1 MENNPEIAKL
11 KQKKRIAKASFTR
24 AENFLRTVEPDRVKV
39 DEVNLRLKKLEE
51 AWKAI
56 EESLT
61 ELAIFEA
68 FSEEQVDQE
77 LVEQEERYI
86 ELRLFG
92 ERLVRDR
99 VRPAFAENNL
109 NQAVDV
115 LENQRIRNND
125 NQVKLPKIELPV
137 FSGKYEDW
145 HSFYNTFQSLIHSN
159 QSINEIQKFHYLISS
174 VKGEAAETIA
184 SLEISEANYRDAWFR
199 LKERYDIERFAVQN
213 HIKAIFELPT
223 LKKENSITL
232 RSILDGILKH
242 IRALAALKR
251 PTSQW
256 DDLLIYVIT
265 SKLDYITTK
274 EWESH
279 VDAQRLPTFQEL
291 IEFLTK
297 RCQMLEA
304 VARRNPSMPKVDNS
318 RSASQDGEYLFV
330 DPENKLSKY
339 APKNWRN
346 SHTHGLDSSG
356 SPIFVLY
363 FRVRFY
369 VDTPLLLSDET
380 SRHHYYLQLRDNV
393 VRHGGGVESL
403 HPHHPLHEPSIVTPL
418 LVLAGLALQADLGDY
433 SEERHRPHA
442 GSIGYCKSTDY
453 LPPHMCLESNVLA
466 VLATQ
471 HREYS
476 GLSREEAELQYIREA
491 VLLEAPLNA
500 HLYRLRRSK
509 NEAGP
514 GRILLAICARG
525 VRIYAEEE
533 TPRVFAWN
541 NIGKLSFDR
550 KKFEI
555 RAVDQP
561 EKLTLYS
568 GCDDKSKL
576 LLGLC
581 RDTHQFS
588 MAIAPRVNEAMKREE
603 EERKV
608 LRDCYMYPTRCK
620 LSLTARGARGD
631 QRISVISSTSSNTTS
646 GIVSD
651 RVHSEDEPDTAPAST
666 ECLPRLTETVPY
678 SDGQSKVLNGT
689 NGDTDNHSM
698 PPSSVSIIDE
708 IDSSDA
714 TSTSVVLRLASSAA
728 TAAEGSQCSSSCST
742 VVVVNT
748 SAGGTSRMRRTSATS
763 SLELGY
769 SHTAQNSAISS
780 ETASFPGVIY
790 DRCKKTGT
798 DIASETSGVYT
809 LRSSEIQD
817 ERIGGDMY
825 SPTGDTNESSAASDV
840 CALSSVQ
847 STTDEASITS
857 GFYTIHSGLRS
868 ESSDVYTEDVGVE
881 DQEPIYSLCK
891 GDDDDRDSL
900 SNRQLEDSRSR
911 SNSIL
916 SVSSFRGDGS
926 DPSSARPLLSADE
939 LSDLIV
945 GRYPPRKTIGNSMD
959 SDCDYVTMPPPPPP
973 PPPPRTDS
981 DRQLPPPP
989 PYPIQNIDYATINA
1003 SKRSN
1008 IPEPQSRE
1016 RQPPPPPPP
1025 YNSSCSD
1032 FVPLPPRRTDPPPP
1046 PPPYTSSRERIQI
1059 PPPTPPRNDA
1069 VTPREPPPPPPPY
1082 PTDISTAIGTI
1093 PRATKTTNDVA
1104 GNVAPKP
1111 PPRIQPPTYPGD
1123 KMKPTPVHAPVAAL
1137 VVGPNNYLDVHASR
1151 AGPVLLPY
1159 LTTPPPPPPLP
1170 PPPIVHP
1177 RQPPPPPPPPP
1188 PSSSSQQP
1196 ASSLATVYTS
1206 QVSRSQIEQYQQQL
1220 YSDVDYVMFPLKDP
1234 AVSKQEYIDA
1244 KQGSLLAAMAA
1255 YPPPPYPSFN
1265 NKSSVIYRSTPY
1277 LPGSSFSSQ
1286 SKYASNQNLS
1296 SSDTGSSSGNY
1307 LQGNLNSHYAA
1318 STSSLYSGATCSST
1332 GSHSLRREPP
1342 VPAHPLD
1349 AFSRTRSDENILKCL
1364 DTLIASKMQS
1374 LPQSKHRRLPPPP
1387 PPPPYEIQ
1395 NLEKNQPLPS
1405 SSSAAVS
1412 LLTATTN
1419 KFKKLSNGVEENDEG
1434 KGDDMLDIR
1443 TLREKS
1449 RNLDLP
1455 LISALCNDQ
1464 YLLKQTKAFVLPK
1477 HPSEITST
1485 TASTKSGTRSSNGA
1499 TSSRN
1504 KYPVSGLSTTQIQKP
1519 LRKSSTS
1526 THKHPSETK
1535 SSAHKVNTS
1544 SAGVSTTKK
1553 DFTRASHS

>member
-1 MENNPEIAKL
+1 MKHAACVVAVSRLRGLAQPLVSASRYLAIHALPGDPLYFIVEAK
-11 KQKKRIAKASFTR
+11 S
-24 AENFLRTVEPDRVKV
+24 RVK
-39 DEVNLRLKKLEE
+39 EVYTQTCTLLSQQGMRDCELFG
-51 AWKAI
+51 
-56 EESLT
+56 
-61 ELAIFEA
+61 LAIL
-68 FSEEQVDQE
+68 S
-77 LVEQEERYI
+77 
-86 ELRLFG
+86 
-92 ERLVRDR
+92 
-99 VRPAFAENNL
+99 
-109 NQAVDV
+109 
-115 LENQRIRNND
+115 
-125 NQVKLPKIELPV
+125 
-137 FSGKYEDW
+137 
-145 HSFYNTFQSLIHSN
+145 
-159 QSINEIQKFHYLISS
+159 
-174 VKGEAAETIA
+174 
-184 SLEISEANYRDAWFR
+184 
-199 LKERYDIERFAVQN
+199 
-213 HIKAIFELPT
+213 
-223 LKKENSITL
+223 
-232 RSILDGILKH
+232 
-242 IRALAALKR
+242 
-251 PTSQW
+251 
-256 DDLLIYVIT
+256 
-265 SKLDYITTK
+265 
-274 EWESH
+274 
-279 VDAQRLPTFQEL
+279 
-291 IEFLTK
+291 
-297 RCQMLEA
+297 
-304 VARRNPSMPKVDNS
+304 
-318 RSASQDGEYLFV
+318 DGEYLFV

-346 SHTHGLDSSG
+346 SHTYGLDSSG
-356 SPIFVLY
+356 RPAFVLY

-369 VDTPLLLSDET
+369 IDTPLLLSDET
-380 SRHHYYLQLRDNV
+380 TRHHYYLQLRDNV

-403 HPHHPLHEPSIVTPL
+403 HPHHPLHEPSIVTSL

-442 GSIGYCKSTDY
+442 GSVGYCKSTDY
-453 LPPHMCLESNVLA
+453 LPSHMCLESNVLA
-466 VLATQ
+466 VLAAQ

-533 TPRVFAWN
+533 TPRVFVWN

-588 MAIAPRVNEAMKREE
+588 MAIAPRVSEAMKREE

-620 LSLTARGARGD
+620 LSLAARGTRGD

-666 ECLPRLTETVPY
+666 ECLPRLTLETVSY
-678 SDGQSKVLNGT
+678 SDGQSRVLNGT

-698 PPSSVSIIDE
+698 PPSSVSVIDE
-708 IDSSDA
+708 IDNSDA
-714 TSTSVVLRLASSAA
+714 TSTSVVLRLASSTA

-748 SAGGTSRMRRTSATS
+748 STGGPSRMRRASATS

-769 SHTAQNSAISS
+769 SHTAQNSALST
-780 ETASFPGVIY
+780 ETASFPGAIY
-790 DRCKKTGT
+790 DRCKKTGKYTGT

-817 ERIGGDMY
+817 ERIGDDLY
-825 SPTGDTNESSAASDV
+825 SPTGDTNASSVASDV

-868 ESSDVYTEDVGVE
+868 ESSYTEDVGAE

-891 GDDDDRDSL
+891 GDDDEVSL
-900 SNRQLEDSRSR
+900 NQHLEDSRSR

-926 DPSSARPLLSADE
+926 DPSKARPLLSADE

-945 GRYPPRKTIGNSMD
+945 GRYPPRKTISNSMD

-973 PPPPRTDS
+973 PPPRTDS
-981 DRQLPPPP
+981 DRQLLP
-989 PYPIQNIDYATINA
+989 PYPVESIDYATINV
-1003 SKRSN
+1003 SKRSS
-1008 IPEPQSRE
+1008 IPELARE
-1016 RQPPPPPPP
+1016 REPPPPPP
-1025 YNSSCSD
+1025 YNKTCND

-1046 PPPYTSSRERIQI
+1046 PPSYTSSRERIQI

-1082 PTDISTAIGTI
+1082 PDMSAMIGSVPKVVKTI
-1093 PRATKTTNDVA
+1093 DDVA
-1104 GNVAPKP
+1104 GNIAPPKP

-1151 AGPVLLPY
+1151 GGPVLLPY

-1177 RQPPPPPPPPP
+1177 RQPPPPPPPP
-1188 PSSSSQQP
+1188 STQQP

-1206 QVSRSQIEQYQQQL
+1206 QVSRSQIEQYKQQL

-1255 YPPPPYPSFN
+1255 YPPPPYPSFS
-1265 NKSSVIYRSTPY
+1265 KSSVMYRSTPY

-1307 LQGNLNSHYAA
+1307 LQGNLNSYYAA
-1318 STSSLYSGATCSST
+1318 STSSLYSGATSSI
-1332 GSHSLRREPP
+1332 GSYSLRREPS
-1342 VPAHPLD
+1342 VPTHPHTLN

-1364 DTLIASKMQS
+1364 NTLFTNKMQS

-1395 NLEKNQPLPS
+1395 NLDKNQPLPS
-1405 SSSAAVS
+1405 SSSTATSS
-1412 LLTATTN
+1412 LVATTTN
-1419 KFKKLSNGVEENDEG
+1419 KLKKLINDTEENDE
-1434 KGDDMLDIR
+1434 KKSDDMLDIR

-1485 TASTKSGTRSSNGA
+1485 AVSTKSGTRSSNGA

-1504 KYPVSGLSTTQIQKP
+1504 KYPVSGLSTTQIHKP

-1526 THKHPSETK
+1526 THKHPSEAK
-1535 SSAHKVNTS
+1535 NNVYKINASST
-1544 SAGVSTTKK
+1544 GVSTIKK

>member
-1 MENNPEIAKL
+1 MRGSGVTAARSCLQPLVSASRYLAIHALPGDPLYFIVEVRSNINYANNCRKAK
-11 KQKKRIAKASFTR
+11 S
-24 AENFLRTVEPDRVKV
+24 RVK
-39 DEVNLRLKKLEE
+39 EVYKQTCTLLQSEQGMRDCELFG
-51 AWKAI
+51 
-56 EESLT
+56 
-61 ELAIFEA
+61 LAIL
-68 FSEEQVDQE
+68 S
-77 LVEQEERYI
+77 
-86 ELRLFG
+86 
-92 ERLVRDR
+92 
-99 VRPAFAENNL
+99 
-109 NQAVDV
+109 
-115 LENQRIRNND
+115 
-125 NQVKLPKIELPV
+125 
-137 FSGKYEDW
+137 
-145 HSFYNTFQSLIHSN
+145 
-159 QSINEIQKFHYLISS
+159 
-174 VKGEAAETIA
+174 
-184 SLEISEANYRDAWFR
+184 
-199 LKERYDIERFAVQN
+199 
-213 HIKAIFELPT
+213 
-223 LKKENSITL
+223 
-232 RSILDGILKH
+232 
-242 IRALAALKR
+242 
-251 PTSQW
+251 
-256 DDLLIYVIT
+256 
-265 SKLDYITTK
+265 
-274 EWESH
+274 
-279 VDAQRLPTFQEL
+279 
-291 IEFLTK
+291 
-297 RCQMLEA
+297 
-304 VARRNPSMPKVDNS
+304 
-318 RSASQDGEYLFV
+318 DGEYLFV

-356 SPIFVLY
+356 RPAFVLY
-363 FRVRFY
+363 FRVRYY

-380 SRHHYYLQLRDNV
+380 TRHHYYLQLRDNV

-403 HPHHPLHEPSIVTPL
+403 HPHHPLHEPSIITPL

-442 GSIGYCKSTDY
+442 GSVGYCKPTDY

-466 VLATQ
+466 VLAAQ
-471 HREYS
+471 HRENS

-533 TPRVFAWN
+533 TPR
-541 NIGKLSFDR
+541 R

-588 MAIAPRVNEAMKREE
+588 MAIAPRVNEAIRREE

-678 SDGQSKVLNGT
+678 SDGQSRVLNGT

-698 PPSSVSIIDE
+698 PSSSVSIID
-708 IDSSDA
+708 
-714 TSTSVVLRLASSAA
+714 
-728 TAAEGSQCSSSCST
+728 
-742 VVVVNT
+742 
-748 SAGGTSRMRRTSATS
+748 ATS

-769 SHTAQNSAISS
+769 SHTAQNSAIST
-780 ETASFPGVIY
+780 ETASFPGAIY

-817 ERIGGDMY
+817 ERIGDDLY

-868 ESSDVYTEDVGVE
+868 ESSDVYTEDVGAE

-891 GDDDDRDSL
+891 GDDDVSM
-900 SNRQLEDSRSR
+900 NRQLEDSRSR

-916 SVSSFRGDGS
+916 SASSFRGDGS

-945 GRYPPRKTIGNSMD
+945 GRYPPRKTISNSMD

-973 PPPPRTDS
+973 PPPRTDS

-989 PYPIQNIDYATINA
+989 YPIESIDYATINV
-1003 SKRSN
+1003 SKRSS
-1008 IPEPQSRE
+1008 IPELARE
-1016 RQPPPPPPP
+1016 REPPPPPP
-1025 YNSSCSD
+1025 YNTTCGD
-1032 FVPLPPRRTDPPPP
+1032 FVPLPPRRTDLPPP

-1082 PTDISTAIGTI
+1082 PDMPTAIGSVSRHAK
-1093 PRATKTTNDVA
+1093 PTND

-1151 AGPVLLPY
+1151 GGPVLLPY

-1188 PSSSSQQP
+1188 PTTTQQS

-1206 QVSRSQIEQYQQQL
+1206 QVSRSQIEQYKQQL

-1265 NKSSVIYRSTPY
+1265 KSSVMYRSTPY

-1296 SSDTGSSSGNY
+1296 SSDVGSSGNY

-1318 STSSLYSGATCSST
+1318 STSSLYSGATSSST

-1342 VPAHPLD
+1342 VPPYPHTLD

-1405 SSSAAVS
+1405 SSSAATSS
-1412 LLTATTN
+1412 LAVTTTS
-1419 KFKKLSNGVEENDEG
+1419 KLKKLSNGMEENAEG

-1477 HPSEITST
+1477 HPSEITTST
-1485 TASTKSGTRSSNGA
+1485 AASTKSGTRSSNGA

-1526 THKHPSETK
+1526 THKHPSEAK
-1535 SSAHKVNTS
+1535 SNAYKINAS
-1544 SAGVSTTKK
+1544 SAGVSTIKK

>member
-1 MENNPEIAKL
+1 MNAHNP
-11 KQKKRIAKASFTR
+11 
-24 AENFLRTVEPDRVKV
+24 AE
-39 DEVNLRLKKLEE
+39 
-51 AWKAI
+51 
-56 EESLT
+56 
-61 ELAIFEA
+61 
-68 FSEEQVDQE
+68 
-77 LVEQEERYI
+77 
-86 ELRLFG
+86 
-92 ERLVRDR
+92 
-99 VRPAFAENNL
+99 
-109 NQAVDV
+109 
-115 LENQRIRNND
+115 IRNNGA
-125 NQVKLPKIELPV
+125 E
-137 FSGKYEDW
+137 
-145 HSFYNTFQSLIHSN
+145 IHDPH
-159 QSINEIQKFHYLISS
+159 IPEIPGLKDPAGS
-174 VKGEAAETIA
+174 A
-184 SLEISEANYRDAWFR
+184 SCI
-199 LKERYDIERFAVQN
+199 
-213 HIKAIFELPT
+213 
-223 LKKENSITL
+223 
-232 RSILDGILKH
+232 RSISAHLLGERGVRDCKG
-242 IRALAALKR
+242 LAR
-251 PTSQW
+251 
-256 DDLLIYVIT
+256 V
-265 SKLDYITTK
+265 
-274 EWESH
+274 
-279 VDAQRLPTFQEL
+279 F
-291 IEFLTK
+291 
-297 RCQMLEA
+297 
-304 VARRNPSMPKVDNS
+304 
-318 RSASQDGEYLFV
+318 DGEYLFV

-346 SHTHGLDSSG
+346 SHTYGLDSSG
-356 SPIFVLY
+356 RPAFVLY

-369 VDTPLLLSDET
+369 IDTPLLLSDET
-380 SRHHYYLQLRDNV
+380 TRHHYYLQLRDNV

-442 GSIGYCKSTDY
+442 GSVGYCKSTDY
-453 LPPHMCLESNVLA
+453 LPPHMCLESNVLT

-471 HREYS
+471 HRENS

-588 MAIAPRVNEAMKREE
+588 MAIAPRVNEAMRREE

-678 SDGQSKVLNGT
+678 LDGQSRVLNGT
-689 NGDTDNHSM
+689 NGDTDSHSI
-698 PPSSVSIIDE
+698 PPSSVSIDE
-708 IDSSDA
+708 IDNSDA

-748 SAGGTSRMRRTSATS
+748 STGGPSRMRRASATS

-780 ETASFPGVIY
+780 ETASFPGAIY
-790 DRCKKTGT
+790 DRCKKTGKYTGT

-817 ERIGGDMY
+817 ERIGD
-825 SPTGDTNESSAASDV
+825 D
-840 CALSSVQ
+840 LSVQ

-868 ESSDVYTEDVGVE
+868 ESSYAEDVGAE

-891 GDDDDRDSL
+891 GDDDEVLLD
-900 SNRQLEDSRSR
+900 RQLEDSRSR

-945 GRYPPRKTIGNSMD
+945 GRYPPRKTISNSMD

-973 PPPPRTDS
+973 PRTDS
-981 DRQLPPPP
+981 DRQLPPP
-989 PYPIQNIDYATINA
+989 YPLESIDYATINV
-1003 SKRSN
+1003 SK
-1008 IPEPQSRE
+1008 
-1016 RQPPPPPPP
+1016 
-1025 YNSSCSD
+1025 
-1032 FVPLPPRRTDPPPP
+1032 RRTDPPPP

-1069 VTPREPPPPPPPY
+1069 VTPREPPPPPPP
-1082 PTDISTAIGTI
+1082 S
-1093 PRATKTTNDVA
+1093 
-1104 GNVAPKP
+1104 
-1111 PPRIQPPTYPGD
+1111 PRIQPPTYPGD

-1151 AGPVLLPY
+1151 GGPVLLPY
-1159 LTTPPPPPPLP
+1159 LTTSSPPPPLP

-1177 RQPPPPPPPPP
+1177 RQPPPPPPSLSQP
-1188 PSSSSQQP
+1188 PSSTQQP

-1206 QVSRSQIEQYQQQL
+1206 QVSRSQIEQYKQQL

-1255 YPPPPYPSFN
+1255 YPPPPYPSFS
-1265 NKSSVIYRSTPY
+1265 KSSVMYRSTPY
-1277 LPGSSFSSQ
+1277 LPGSSFSSP

-1296 SSDTGSSSGNY
+1296 ASDTGNSGGNY
-1307 LQGNLNSHYAA
+1307 LQSNLSSHYAA
-1318 STSSLYSGATCSST
+1318 STSSLYSGATCSSA
-1332 GSHSLRREPP
+1332 SNHSLRREPP
-1342 VPAHPLD
+1342 VPAHPHTLN
-1349 AFSRTRSDENILKCL
+1349 ASTRTRSDENILKCL
-1364 DTLIASKMQS
+1364 DTLFANKMQS
-1374 LPQSKHRRLPPPP
+1374 LPQSKHRRPPP

-1395 NLEKNQPLPS
+1395 NLEKSQPLPS
-1405 SSSAAVS
+1405 SSSAATSS
-1412 LLTATTN
+1412 LVATTTN
-1419 KFKKLSNGVEENDEG
+1419 KFRKLGTGVEEKDEG
-1434 KGDDMLDIR
+1434 KNDDMLDIR

-1477 HPSEITST
+1477 HPSEIANST
-1485 TASTKSGTRSSNGA
+1485 AASAKSGARGSNGA

-1526 THKHPSETK
+1526 THRHPSEVK
-1535 SSAHKVNTS
+1535 SNAYKVNAS
-1544 SAGVSTTKK
+1544 SAGGVPTVKK

>member
-1 MENNPEIAKL
+1 MRGSGVTAARSCLQPLVSASRYLAIHALPGDPLYFIVEAK
-11 KQKKRIAKASFTR
+11 S
-24 AENFLRTVEPDRVKV
+24 RVK
-39 DEVNLRLKKLEE
+39 EVYTQTCTLLSQQGMRDCELFG
-51 AWKAI
+51 
-56 EESLT
+56 
-61 ELAIFEA
+61 LAIL
-68 FSEEQVDQE
+68 S
-77 LVEQEERYI
+77 
-86 ELRLFG
+86 
-92 ERLVRDR
+92 
-99 VRPAFAENNL
+99 
-109 NQAVDV
+109 
-115 LENQRIRNND
+115 
-125 NQVKLPKIELPV
+125 
-137 FSGKYEDW
+137 
-145 HSFYNTFQSLIHSN
+145 
-159 QSINEIQKFHYLISS
+159 
-174 VKGEAAETIA
+174 
-184 SLEISEANYRDAWFR
+184 
-199 LKERYDIERFAVQN
+199 
-213 HIKAIFELPT
+213 
-223 LKKENSITL
+223 
-232 RSILDGILKH
+232 
-242 IRALAALKR
+242 
-251 PTSQW
+251 
-256 DDLLIYVIT
+256 
-265 SKLDYITTK
+265 
-274 EWESH
+274 
-279 VDAQRLPTFQEL
+279 
-291 IEFLTK
+291 
-297 RCQMLEA
+297 
-304 VARRNPSMPKVDNS
+304 
-318 RSASQDGEYLFV
+318 DGEYLFV
-330 DPENKLSKY
+330 DPESKLSKY

-346 SHTHGLDSSG
+346 SHTYGLDSSG
-356 SPIFVLY
+356 RPAFVLY

-369 VDTPLLLSDET
+369 IDTPLLLSDET
-380 SRHHYYLQLRDNV
+380 TRHHYYLQLRDNV

-442 GSIGYCKSTDY
+442 GSVGYCKSTDY

-466 VLATQ
+466 VLAAQ
-471 HREYS
+471 HRENS

-491 VLLEAPLNA
+491 VQLEAPLNA

-533 TPRVFAWN
+533 TPRIFAWN

-561 EKLTLYS
+561 EKFTLYS

-588 MAIAPRVNEAMKREE
+588 MAIAPRVNEAMRREE

-678 SDGQSKVLNGT
+678 SDAQSRVLNGT

-698 PPSSVSIIDE
+698 SPSSVSIIDE
-708 IDSSDA
+708 IDNADA
-714 TSTSVVLRLASSAA
+714 SSTSVVLRLASSAA
-728 TAAEGSQCSSSCST
+728 TAAEGSQCSSNCST

-748 SAGGTSRMRRTSATS
+748 STGGPSRMRRTSTTS

-780 ETASFPGVIY
+780 ETASFPGAIY
-790 DRCKKTGT
+790 DRCKKTGKYT
-798 DIASETSGVYT
+798 GIDIASETSGVYT
-809 LRSSEIQD
+809 LRSSEMQD
-817 ERIGGDMY
+817 ERIDLY
-825 SPTGDTNESSAASDV
+825 SPTGDTNESSATSDV
-840 CALSSVQ
+840 CILSSVQ

-868 ESSDVYTEDVGVE
+868 ESSDVYTEDVGTE
-881 DQEPIYSLCK
+881 DQEPIYSVCK
-891 GDDDDRDSL
+891 DDDDGVSL
-900 SNRQLEDSRSR
+900 SQQLEESRSR

-916 SVSSFRGDGS
+916 SISSFRGDGS
-926 DPSSARPLLSADE
+926 DPSSVRPLLSADE

-945 GRYPPRKTIGNSMD
+945 GRYPPRKTVSNSMD
-959 SDCDYVTMPPPPPP
+959 SDCDYVTMPPPPPL
-973 PPPPRTDS
+973 PPPRTDS
-981 DRQLPPPP
+981 DRQPPPP
-989 PYPIQNIDYATINA
+989 PYPIDSIDYATINV

-1008 IPEPQSRE
+1008 IPELSRE
-1016 RQPPPPPPP
+1016 
-1025 YNSSCSD
+1025 
-1032 FVPLPPRRTDPPPP
+1032 
-1046 PPPYTSSRERIQI
+1046 
-1059 PPPTPPRNDA
+1059 
-1069 VTPREPPPPPPPY
+1069 REPPPPPPPY
-1082 PTDISTAIGTI
+1082 N
-1093 PRATKTTNDVA
+1093 TTC
-1104 GNVAPKP
+1104 
-1111 PPRIQPPTYPGD
+1111 GD
-1123 KMKPTPVHAPVAAL
+1123 FV
-1137 VVGPNNYLDVHASR
+1137 
-1151 AGPVLLPY
+1151 
-1159 LTTPPPPPPLP
+1159 PLP
-1170 PPPIVHP
+1170 PRRADPPP
-1177 RQPPPPPPPPP
+1177 QPPPPPSP
-1188 PSSSSQQP
+1188 PSSSQST
-1196 ASSLATVYTS
+1196 SSLATVYTS
-1206 QVSRSQIEQYQQQL
+1206 QVARSQIEQYKQQL

-1255 YPPPPYPSFN
+1255 YPPPPPYPSFS
-1265 NKSSVIYRSTPY
+1265 KSSVMYRSTPY

-1296 SSDTGSSSGNY
+1296 SSDTGSSGGNY
-1307 LQGNLNSHYAA
+1307 FHGNLNSHYAA
-1318 STSSLYSGATCSST
+1318 STNSLYSGATCSST
-1332 GSHSLRREPP
+1332 SSHNLRREPP
-1342 VPAHPLD
+1342 MPAHSYTLD

-1364 DTLIASKMQS
+1364 DTLIASKIQS
-1374 LPQSKHRRLPPPP
+1374 VPQSKHRRLPPPP

-1405 SSSAAVS
+1405 SSSA
-1412 LLTATTN
+1412 TASSVTTIN
-1419 KFKKLSNGVEENDEG
+1419 KYRKLSNGVEETDEG
-1434 KGDDMLDIR
+1434 KSDDMLDIR

-1477 HPSEITST
+1477 HPSDVTST
-1485 TASTKSGTRSSNGA
+1485 TASTKSGTRNSNGT

-1535 SSAHKVNTS
+1535 NNTYKINTS
-1544 SAGVSTTKK
+1544 STGVSTIKK

>member
-1 MENNPEIAKL
+1 MRGSGVTAARSCLQPLVSASRYLAIHALPGDPLYFIVEAK
-11 KQKKRIAKASFTR
+11 S
-24 AENFLRTVEPDRVKV
+24 RVK
-39 DEVNLRLKKLEE
+39 EVYTQTCTLLSQQGMRDCELFG
-51 AWKAI
+51 
-56 EESLT
+56 
-61 ELAIFEA
+61 LAIL
-68 FSEEQVDQE
+68 S
-77 LVEQEERYI
+77 
-86 ELRLFG
+86 
-92 ERLVRDR
+92 
-99 VRPAFAENNL
+99 
-109 NQAVDV
+109 
-115 LENQRIRNND
+115 
-125 NQVKLPKIELPV
+125 
-137 FSGKYEDW
+137 
-145 HSFYNTFQSLIHSN
+145 
-159 QSINEIQKFHYLISS
+159 
-174 VKGEAAETIA
+174 
-184 SLEISEANYRDAWFR
+184 
-199 LKERYDIERFAVQN
+199 
-213 HIKAIFELPT
+213 
-223 LKKENSITL
+223 
-232 RSILDGILKH
+232 
-242 IRALAALKR
+242 
-251 PTSQW
+251 
-256 DDLLIYVIT
+256 
-265 SKLDYITTK
+265 
-274 EWESH
+274 
-279 VDAQRLPTFQEL
+279 
-291 IEFLTK
+291 
-297 RCQMLEA
+297 
-304 VARRNPSMPKVDNS
+304 
-318 RSASQDGEYLFV
+318 DGEYLFV

-346 SHTHGLDSSG
+346 SHTYGLDSSG
-356 SPIFVLY
+356 RPAFVLY

-369 VDTPLLLSDET
+369 IDTPLLLSDET
-380 SRHHYYLQLRDNV
+380 TRHHYYLQLRDNV

-442 GSIGYCKSTDY
+442 GSVGYCKSTDY
-453 LPPHMCLESNVLA
+453 LPPHMCLESNVLT

-471 HREYS
+471 HRENS

-588 MAIAPRVNEAMKREE
+588 MAIAPRVNEAMRREE

-678 SDGQSKVLNGT
+678 LDGQSRVLNGT
-689 NGDTDNHSM
+689 NGDTDSHSI
-698 PPSSVSIIDE
+698 PPSSVSIDE
-708 IDSSDA
+708 IDNSDA

-748 SAGGTSRMRRTSATS
+748 STGGPSRMRRASATS

-780 ETASFPGVIY
+780 ETASFPGAIY

-817 ERIGGDMY
+817 ERIGDDLY
-825 SPTGDTNESSAASDV
+825 SPTADTNESSAASDV

-868 ESSDVYTEDVGVE
+868 ESSYAEDVGAE

-891 GDDDDRDSL
+891 GDDDEVLLD
-900 SNRQLEDSRSR
+900 RQLEDSRSR

-945 GRYPPRKTIGNSMD
+945 GRYPPRKTISNSMD

-973 PPPPRTDS
+973 PRTDS
-981 DRQLPPPP
+981 DRQLPPP
-989 PYPIQNIDYATINA
+989 YPLESIDYATINV
-1003 SKRSN
+1003 SKRSG
-1008 IPEPQSRE
+1008 IISELARE
-1016 RQPPPPPPP
+1016 REPPPPPPP
-1025 YNSSCSD
+1025 YNTTCSD

-1082 PTDISTAIGTI
+1082 PDMTAAIGPVSAKIAET
-1093 PRATKTTNDVA
+1093 ASDVA

-1151 AGPVLLPY
+1151 GGPVLLPY
-1159 LTTPPPPPPLP
+1159 LTTSSPPPPLP

-1177 RQPPPPPPPPP
+1177 RQPPPPPPSLSQP
-1188 PSSSSQQP
+1188 PSSTQQP

-1206 QVSRSQIEQYQQQL
+1206 QVSRSQIEQYKQQL

-1255 YPPPPYPSFN
+1255 YPPPPYPSFS
-1265 NKSSVIYRSTPY
+1265 KSSVMYRSTPY
-1277 LPGSSFSSQ
+1277 LPGSSFSSP

-1296 SSDTGSSSGNY
+1296 ASDTGNSGGNY
-1307 LQGNLNSHYAA
+1307 LQSNLSSHYAA
-1318 STSSLYSGATCSST
+1318 STSSLYSGATCSSA
-1332 GSHSLRREPP
+1332 SNHSLRREPP
-1342 VPAHPLD
+1342 VPAHPHTLN
-1349 AFSRTRSDENILKCL
+1349 ASTRTRSDENILKCL
-1364 DTLIASKMQS
+1364 DTLFANKMQS
-1374 LPQSKHRRLPPPP
+1374 LPQSKHRRPPP

-1395 NLEKNQPLPS
+1395 NLEKSQPLPS
-1405 SSSAAVS
+1405 SSSAATSS
-1412 LLTATTN
+1412 LVATTTN
-1419 KFKKLSNGVEENDEG
+1419 KFRKLGTGVEEKDEG
-1434 KGDDMLDIR
+1434 KNDDMLDIR

-1477 HPSEITST
+1477 HPSEIANST
-1485 TASTKSGTRSSNGA
+1485 AASAKSGARGSNGA

-1526 THKHPSETK
+1526 THRHPSEVK
-1535 SSAHKVNTS
+1535 SNAYKVNAS
-1544 SAGVSTTKK
+1544 SAGGVPTVKK